1 LLGCRIHIPSS
12 SFHPYP
18 SGYSDYCSYSKAA
31 AVAVRELLDNWGCTT
46 LDMGSP
52 LRSGLAFHSYSRES
66 YGLAGS
72 DFECLEHSA
81 VVDIAGLRQDG

>member
-18 SGYSDYCSYSKAA
+18 SGHLDYCSSSEAA
-31 AVAVRELLDNWGCTT
+31 AIAVRELLDNGGCTA
-46 LDMGSP
+46 LDTGSP

-66 YGLAGS
+66 YGLAGF
-72 DFECLEHSA
+72 DFECLGHSA
-81 VVDIAGLRQDG
+81 IVDIAGLWQDR